1 MMRNRTINTEMG
13 LFLLIFLMALA
24 LRLMDLAR
32 NPLTDAEASLALQA
46 LELARGGSPALSGQ
60 PGYIVLTAFLFF
72 LTRAVEFTARFLPAV
87 AGSLL
92 IWAVYLFR
100 PVVGRLPALFLAF
113 FLAIE
118 PGLVAASRQADGL
131 IFAASF
137 GLLAAAFLYRR
148 QPIAAGIFAGLALLG
163 GPGIWMGIL
172 IAAVAVLTASLFGWK
187 RLESQDIEGEVI
199 VSTWP
204 WRVALPWMAGTVLI
218 LGTFFLW
225 IPTGISALFTS
236 LTAFISGW
244 GQSAVFPAGRA
255 LLLLPAYAP
264 LAIFLGGAGLVGAF
278 IGRSRFDRFFVFWFF
293 SALILVLIY
302 PGRQAPDMIWA
313 LLPLWVLAARQAARY
328 IQLIRSDLMAFAG
341 QLALVF
347 VLLIF
352 TWLTFVLLSNQQ
364 VSSDTGQFRWLT
376 IIGSLLLMLVVA
388 ILIAWGWSAQSAAG
402 GLVWG
407 VTAVLLIYTVSSA
420 FNAAGLG
427 RRPEAELWQR
437 TPYVDQADLLLQTT
451 ANMSQWNT
459 PAQDAL
465 DLVVVDVPAPSLE
478 WALRDYR
485 SAQIS
490 NVLLQGTNPSMV
502 ITREQEE
509 PSLAAGYTGQG
520 FVWQRYPI
528 WDGVN
533 WMRWAIVRAVP
544 VQPMNII
551 LWVRTDLHPG
561 GGQDLTVEP
570 LPNGE

>member
-1 MMRNRTINTEMG
+1 MRNRTINTEMG

-24 LRLMDLAR
+24 LRLLSLAR
-32 NPLTDAEASLALQA
+32 NPLTDAEATLALQA
-46 LELARGGSPALSGQ
+46 LELARGGSPVLSGQ
-60 PGYIVLTAFLFF
+60 PGYIVMTAFLFF
-72 LTRAVEFTARFLPAV
+72 LTQASEFTARFLPAV

-100 PVVGRLPALFLAF
+100 PVIGRLSALFLAF

-148 QPIAAGIFAGLALLG
+148 QPIPAGIFAGIALLG
-163 GPGIWMGIL
+163 GPGIWMGL
-172 IAAVAVLTASLFGWK
+172 LVAVVTALSYSLLSGRRFDN
-187 RLESQDIEGEVI
+187 QDSRSAEEEVI

-204 WRVALPWMAGTVLI
+204 WRAALPWVAGTVLI

-236 LTAFISGW
+236 LTSFISGW
-244 GQSAVFPAGRA
+244 GQSAVFPASRM
-255 LLLLPAYAP
+255 LLLLLAYAP

-278 IGRSRFDRFFVFWFF
+278 IVRSRFDRFLIFWFF
-293 SALILVLIY
+293 SALVFVVIY

-313 LLPLWVLAARQAARY
+313 LLPLWVLAARQAARFV
-328 IQLIRSDLMAFAG
+328 QLIRSDLMAFSG

-352 TWLTFVLLSNQQ
+352 TWLTFVVLSNQQ

-437 TPYVDQADLLLQTT
+437 TPYIDQADLLLQTT
-451 ANMSQWNT
+451 TNMSQWNT
-459 PAQDAL
+459 PAKDTL
-465 DLVVVDVPAPSLE
+465 DLIVVDIPAPSLE

-485 SAQIS
+485 AAQIT
-490 NVLLQGTNPSMV
+490 NVLLQGSNPSMV
-502 ITREQEE
+502 ITKEQEE
-509 PSLAAGYTGQG
+509 PALAAGYTGQG
-520 FVWQRYPI
+520 FVWQRSPI

-533 WMRWAIVRAVP
+533 WMRWAIVRAAP
-544 VQPMNII
+544 VRSMNII

-561 GGQDLTVEP
+561 AGQDLTVEP
-570 LPNGE
+570 

>member
-1 MMRNRTINTEMG
+1 MRNRTINTEMG
-13 LFLLIFLMALA
+13 LFLLILLMALA
-24 LRLMDLAR
+24 LRLLDLAR
-32 NPLTDAEASLALQA
+32 NPLTDAEATLSLQA
-46 LELARGGSPALSGQ
+46 LELARGGSPVLSGQ
-60 PGYIVLTAFLFF
+60 PGYIVMTAFLFF
-72 LTRAVEFTARFLPAV
+72 LTQASEFTARFLPAV

-100 PVVGRLPALFLAF
+100 PVIGRLPALFLAF
-113 FLAIE
+113 FLAVE

-148 QPIAAGIFAGLALLG
+148 QPIPAGIFAGMALLG
-163 GPGIWMGIL
+163 GPGIWMGLL
-172 IAAVAVLTASLFGWK
+172 IAVVTVLSFSLLSGR
-187 RLESQDIEGEVI
+187 RLNDQDSSSAEEEVI
-199 VSTWP
+199 ASTWP
-204 WRVALPWMAGTVLI
+204 WRAALPWAAGTVLI

-225 IPTGISALFTS
+225 IPNGISALFTS
-236 LTAFISGW
+236 LTAFLSGW
-244 GQSAVFPAGRA
+244 GQSAVFPAGRM

-264 LAIFLGGAGLVGAF
+264 LAVFLGGAGVVGAF
-278 IGRSRFDRFFVFWFF
+278 FVRSRFDRFLVFWFF
-293 SALILVLIY
+293 SALVFVLIY

-313 LLPLWVLAARQAARY
+313 LLPLWVLAARQAARFV
-328 IQLIRSDLMAFAG
+328 QLIRSDLMAFSG

-407 VTAVLLIYTVSSA
+407 VTAVLMIYTISSA

-427 RRPEAELWQR
+427 RRPDAELWQR
-437 TPYVDQADLLLQTT
+437 TPHIDQADLLLQTT
-451 ANMSQWNT
+451 VNMSQWNT
-459 PAQDAL
+459 RAKDTL
-465 DLVVVDVPAPSLE
+465 DLVVVDIPAPSLE

-485 SAQIS
+485 AAQIT
-490 NVLLQGTNPSMV
+490 NVLLQGSNPSMV
-502 ITREQEE
+502 ITKEQEE

-520 FVWQRYPI
+520 FVWQRSPI

-544 VQPMNII
+544 VRSMNII

-561 GGQDLTVEP
+561 AGQDMTVEP
-570 LPNGE
+570 

>member
-1 MMRNRTINTEMG
+1 MRNRTINTEMG

-24 LRLMDLAR
+24 LRLLDLAR
-32 NPLTDAEASLALQA
+32 NPLTDAEATLALQA
-46 LELARGGSPALSGQ
+46 LELARGGSPVLSGQ
-60 PGYIVLTAFLFF
+60 PGYIVMTAFLFF
-72 LTRAVEFTARFLPAV
+72 LTQASEFTARFLPAV

-100 PVVGRLPALFLAF
+100 PVIGRLPALFLAF

-148 QPIAAGIFAGLALLG
+148 QPIPAGIFAGMALLG

-172 IAAVAVLTASLFGWK
+172 IAVVTALSFSLFSGR
-187 RLESQDIEGEVI
+187 RLDDQDSSSAEEEVI

-204 WRVALPWMAGTVLI
+204 WRAALPWAAGTVLI

-236 LTAFISGW
+236 LTAFLSGW
-244 GQSAVFPAGRA
+244 GQSAVVPAGRM

-278 IGRSRFDRFFVFWFF
+278 IGRSRFDRFLIFWFF
-293 SALILVLIY
+293 SALVFVLIY

-313 LLPLWVLAARQAARY
+313 LLPLWVLAARQAARFV
-328 IQLIRSDLMAFAG
+328 QLIRSDLMAFSG

-407 VTAVLLIYTVSSA
+407 VTAVLLIYTISSA

-427 RRPEAELWQR
+427 RRPDAELWQR
-437 TPYVDQADLLLQTT
+437 TPHIDQADLLLQTT

-459 PAQDAL
+459 PAKDTL
-465 DLVVVDVPAPSLE
+465 DLVVVDIPAPSLE

-485 SAQIS
+485 AAQIT
-490 NVLLQGTNPSMV
+490 NVLLQGSNPSMV

-520 FVWQRYPI
+520 FVWQRSPI

-544 VQPMNII
+544 VRSMNII

-561 GGQDLTVEP
+561 AGQDLTVEP
-570 LPNGE
+570 

>member
-1 MMRNRTINTEMG
+1 MRNRTINTEMG

-24 LRLMDLAR
+24 LRLLDLAR
-32 NPLTDAEASLALQA
+32 NPLTDAEATLALQA
-46 LELARGGSPALSGQ
+46 LELARGGSPVLSGQ
-60 PGYIVLTAFLFF
+60 PGYIVMTAFLFF
-72 LTRAVEFTARFLPAV
+72 LTQASEFTARFLPAV

-100 PVVGRLPALFLAF
+100 PVIGRLPALFLAF
-113 FLAIE
+113 FLAVE

-148 QPIAAGIFAGLALLG
+148 QPIPAGIFAGLALLG

-172 IAAVAVLTASLFGWK
+172 IAVVTALSFSLFSGR
-187 RLESQDIEGEVI
+187 RLDDQDSSSAEEEVI

-204 WRVALPWMAGTVLI
+204 WRTALPWAAGTVLI

-236 LTAFISGW
+236 LTAFLSGW
-244 GQSAVFPAGRA
+244 GQSAVFSAGRM

-278 IGRSRFDRFFVFWFF
+278 IVRSRMDRFLIFWFF
-293 SALILVLIY
+293 SALVFVLIY
-302 PGRQAPDMIWA
+302 PSRQAPDMIWA
-313 LLPLWVLAARQAARY
+313 LLPLWVLAARQAARFV
-328 IQLIRSDLMAFAG
+328 QLVRSDLMAFSG

-407 VTAVLLIYTVSSA
+407 VTAVLLIYTISSA

-427 RRPEAELWQR
+427 RRPDAELWQR
-437 TPYVDQADLLLQTT
+437 TPHIDQADLLLQTT
-451 ANMSQWNT
+451 VNMSQWNT
-459 PAQDAL
+459 RAKDSL
-465 DLVVVDVPAPSLE
+465 DLVVVDIPAPSLE

-485 SAQIS
+485 AAQIT
-490 NVLLQGTNPSMV
+490 NVLLQGSNPSMV

-520 FVWQRYPI
+520 FVWQRAPI

-544 VQPMNII
+544 VRSMNII

-561 GGQDLTVEP
+561 AGQDMTVEP
-570 LPNGE
+570 